1 MKQGGTIDV
10 PWTKAAGAQRSHVG
24 HLRAADS
31 NATGER
37 VLGES
42 EVRGAL
48 LEVPR
53 ARRASHLARR
63 HDVEATLWKG

>member
-1 MKQGGTIDV
+1 M

-42 EVRGAL
+42 EMEMGVCNPVTGRDG
-48 LEVPR
+48 ER
-53 ARRASHLARR
+53 IR
-63 HDVEATLWKG
+63 